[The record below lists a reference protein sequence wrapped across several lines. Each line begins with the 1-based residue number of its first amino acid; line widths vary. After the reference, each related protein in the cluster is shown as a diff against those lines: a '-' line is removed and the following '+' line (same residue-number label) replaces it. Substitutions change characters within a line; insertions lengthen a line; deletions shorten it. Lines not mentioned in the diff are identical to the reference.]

1 MPEKSLQELVDFARR
16 NSPFYGEL
24 YRDVP
29 QVISHITQ
37 LPIIDQAA
45 FWAANSWPDNKLLT
59 GPLTDAGVYKSGG
72 TTGSPKFSPWSR
84 SEHADSVSAF
94 GAGVVRAGLK
104 PGHRVANLFC
114 AGELYAG
121 FLYVEAALHNA
132 PAENVRLA
140 VGCAAANE
148 YIADLIASFGVHV
161 LAGEPMKLGAVAE
174 CVLGRG
180 QNADS
185 IELVLFAGDI
195 LFNDLR
201 PILIRAFPK
210 ATICSLGYASVDAG
224 LVGGPVP
231 GDDVRVHEAFP
242 NRTWVEIVDD
252 ETGEPITGVG
262 RPGRLIVTNLF
273 RTLMPIIRYPVGD
286 RAEWVDPARQQFR
299 LVGRSLEGARVGTVN
314 MATED
319 VRAVLIEADPD
330 KFMTGMQM
338 VQRRWDGRDG
348 LLLRLSCIDVPPAEL
363 TQRMIAAVYK
373 ARPLYPA
380 EVALGAIHDL
390 LIEWV
395 PRSALVTNP
404 RTGKLVQ
411 VVDERP
417 ISAEIS
423 SASAESA
430 PAS

>member
-1 MPEKSLQELVDFARR
+1 MPAKSLQELVDFARR

-29 QVISHITQ
+29 HAISHITE

-45 FWAANSWPDNKLLT
+45 FWAANTWPDNRLLT

-72 TTGSPKFSPWSR
+72 TTGAPKFSPWSR
-84 SEHADSVSAF
+84 SEHADSVTAF
-94 GAGVVRAGLK
+94 GAGMVRAGLK

-114 AGELYAG
+114 AGELYGG

-132 PAENVRLA
+132 PAENVRLPI
-140 VGCAAANE
+140 GCAASNE

-161 LAGEPMKLGAVAE
+161 LAGEPMKLAAVAE
-174 CVLGRG
+174 CVLRRG

-201 PILIRAFPK
+201 PTLAGAFPK
-210 ATICSLGYASVDAG
+210 ATISSLGYASVDAG
-224 LVGGPVP
+224 LVGAPVP
-231 GDDVRVHEAFP
+231 GDDVRVHEPFP
-242 NRTWVEIVDD
+242 NCTFVEIVDD
-252 ETGEPITGVG
+252 EAGEPIMGVG
-262 RPGRLIVTNLF
+262 VPGRLVVTNLF

-286 RAEWVDPARQQFR
+286 RAEWVDPARQRFR
-299 LVGRSLEGARVGTVN
+299 LVGRSLEGARVGTVT
-314 MATED
+314 MPTED
-319 VRAVLIEADPD
+319 IRAVLIAADPD
-330 KFMTGMQM
+330 RFIAGMQM
-338 VQRRWDGRDG
+338 VQRRWDGKDG
-348 LLLRLSCIDVPPAEL
+348 LILRLACTEDPPAEL
-363 TQRMIAAVYK
+363 TQRLIDAVYA

-380 EVALGAIHDL
+380 EVELGAIHDL
-390 LIEWV
+390 RIDWV
-395 PRSALVTNP
+395 PRSGLVTNP

-417 ISAEIS
+417 INPAS
-423 SASAESA
+423 SATG